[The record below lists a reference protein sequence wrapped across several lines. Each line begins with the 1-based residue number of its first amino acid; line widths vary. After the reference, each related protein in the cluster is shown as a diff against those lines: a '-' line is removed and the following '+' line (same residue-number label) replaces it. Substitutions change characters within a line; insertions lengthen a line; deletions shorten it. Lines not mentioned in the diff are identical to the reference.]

1 MCIWDVQMVPSEGS
15 ELLAAPVAGSG
26 MRKSASVQKL
36 EMSRKASGDLLAMVQ
51 QQVTRAL
58 TVYQ

>member
-1 MCIWDVQMVPSEGS
+1 MVPSEGS